1 MIFENW
7 TYKQFYMER
16 IATDANTKNFSR
28 FEIEWALK
36 QIDYKYFGD
45 YELSDQQ
52 AMAVDILEWAAKEY
66 LK

>member
-36 QIDYKYFGD
+36 QIDYRYFGQ
-45 YELSDQQ
+45 YELTHQQ
-52 AMAVDILEWAAKEY
+52 LMAVDILEWTAKEY

>member
-16 IATDANTKNFSR
+16 IATDANTKSFSR

-36 QIDYKYFGD
+36 QIDYRYFGD
-45 YELSDQQ
+45 YALSDQQ
-52 AMAVDILEWAAKEY
+52 SMAVDILEWVAKEY